1 VTLNNLERR
10 NGHFQ
15 VIIAKLTMDETGRAT
30 WRKIRNRINTLCIIC
45 VVIIILVATNKR
57 VHCGD
62 KFTVMSFASAFTE
75 PQSTRPSDSFG
86 HG

>member
-45 VVIIILVATNKR
+45 VVINSMYYLCCHYYIS
-57 VHCGD
+57 CD
-62 KFTVMSFASAFTE
+62 E
-75 PQSTRPSDSFG
+75 
-86 HG
+86 